1 MDSMVRKMGVHQQA
15 FTSAIEDGDEVQAR
29 NHLSEIIKFANYLDN
44 DLTDI
49 VTKSEN
55 TIDLSGV
62 SHFAGGVPLAKFN
75 ESGSKFDAS
84 QRSDVLKGFMPP
96 ARTNQQMRKNSGTFG
111 RRV

>member
-1 MDSMVRKMGVHQQA
+1 MVRKMGVHQQA
-15 FTSAIEDGDEVQAR
+15 FTSAIEDGDEIQAR

-55 TIDLSGV
+55 LTDLSGV
-62 SHFAGGVPLAKFN
+62 SHFAGGVPLVKFN
-75 ESGSKFDAS
+75 ETGSKFDSS
-84 QRSDVLKGFMPP
+84 QRADVLKGYMPP
-96 ARTNQQMRKNSGTFG
+96 ARTHGTIKKVTGTFG